1 MTTASPELSRRTVLS
16 GAVAL
21 AATVLAGSALPVWAQ
36 VSTATLPAKRRIGP
50 LEVAPIAL
58 VVFALALSA
67 CGSQAPPPA
76 PPPEVLVTEVLRQD
90 VPLFDDFV
98 GTLEGSVT
106 ANIQARV
113 EGYLVTQNYKEG
125 SAVKAGDLL
134 FQIDARSSG
143 AALAEAQAR
152 LAQARA
158 SAQQADLLA
167 ARYNSLAGQSAISRQ
182 ERDNATKQAEAARAN
197 VKAEQAAAEQAKLN
211 LQYTAVRSPIDG
223 IAGLARAQV
232 GDLVGPDSGPLM
244 VVSTVDPI
252 KAYFTVSDQR
262 YVAYTRRWADDPEAR
277 AAHEQQLEYELILA
291 DGSVFPYK
299 GRLFAVDTV
308 VDARTGTQRIAAIF
322 PNPGNVLRSGQ
333 FVRVRMR
340 SEVQHDALLIPQR
353 AVTELQGTYQVVVVG
368 ADNKAEIRPVR
379 MGRRIDRMWIVEQ
392 GLKAGE
398 RIVVEGTQ
406 KATAGTVVN
415 PKPWTPAAPAS

>member
-1 MTTASPELSRRTVLS
+1 MLTFV
-16 GAVAL
+16 
-21 AATVLAGSALPVWAQ
+21 
-36 VSTATLPAKRRIGP
+36 RIVG
-50 LEVAPIAL
+50 
-58 VVFALALSA
+58 FALILSA
-67 CGSQAPPPA
+67 CGSQTPPPA
-76 PPPEVLVTEVLRQD
+76 SPPEVLVTQVLQQD
-90 VPLFDDFV
+90 VPLYDDFV

-113 EGYLVTQNYKEG
+113 EGYLVSQNYKEG

-134 FQIDARSSG
+134 FQIDARSSA

-152 LAQARA
+152 LAQAQVN
-158 SAQQADLLA
+158 AQQADLLA

-182 ERDNATKQAEAARAN
+182 ERDNAVKQAEAARAN
-197 VKAEQAAAEQAKLN
+197 VKAERAAAEQAQLS

-223 IAGLARAQV
+223 IAGLARAQI
-232 GDLVGPDSGPLM
+232 GDLVGPDTGTLM
-244 VVSTVDPI
+244 VVTTVDPI

-262 YVAYTRRWADDPEAR
+262 YVAYTHRWANDPVAR
-277 AAHEQQLEYELILA
+277 AEHERQLEFELILA
-291 DGSVFPYK
+291 DGSVFPHK

-340 SEVQHDALLIPQR
+340 SEVQHDALMIPQR

-368 ADNKAEIRPVR
+368 ADSKAEIRPVR

-392 GLKAGE
+392 GLEAGE
-398 RIVVEGTQ
+398 RVVVEGTQ
-406 KATAGTVVN
+406 KATAGVVVN
-415 PKPWTPAAPAS
+415 PKPWNPSPPAS